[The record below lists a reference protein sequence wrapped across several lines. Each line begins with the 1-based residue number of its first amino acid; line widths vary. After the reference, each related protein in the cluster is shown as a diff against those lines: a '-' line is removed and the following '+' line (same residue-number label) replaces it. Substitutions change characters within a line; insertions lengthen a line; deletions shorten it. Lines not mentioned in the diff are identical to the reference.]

1 MIGLDWQRLK
11 FSLIGERRKM
21 YKTELIGYTP
31 IAKKMAKKIEDK
43 CNEMEKDGYV
53 LISTTITL
61 GAKAILIF
69 KK

>member
-1 MIGLDWQRLK
+1 
-11 FSLIGERRKM
+11 M
-21 YKTELIGYTP
+21 YKTELIDYTP
-31 IAKKMAKKIEDK
+31 VVKKMAKKEIDGVVVEAK
-43 CNEMEKDGYV
+43 SGYV